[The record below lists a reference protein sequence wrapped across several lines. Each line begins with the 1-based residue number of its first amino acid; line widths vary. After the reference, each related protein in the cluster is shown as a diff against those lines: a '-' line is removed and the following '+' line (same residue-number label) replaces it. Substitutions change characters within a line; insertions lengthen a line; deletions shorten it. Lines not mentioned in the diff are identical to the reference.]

1 MRSVTATSIGS
12 RGRLSVSDYESEIE
26 DLRDQ
31 LAWANSVEEKILTR
45 TLESLEFL
53 KSVEDELM
61 ELRKFKQEA
70 EARDAISAADI
81 EFEDTGISMAKAFD
95 LFVDAHPSVEIED
108 VTPEAVAE
116 FLKVYGI

>member
-1 MRSVTATSIGS
+1 M
-12 RGRLSVSDYESEIE
+12 SDYESEIE